1 MIIVRGSVRRIVVN
15 QYGVT
20 VKYVTGNTAKCFG
33 QIRSKQEAS
42 KKQARRQAE
51 DRRGVGQ
58 FLATCCNETL
68 IRTCN
73 PQQLPL

>member
-1 MIIVRGSVRRIVVN
+1 VRRIVVN

-20 VKYVTGNTAKCFG
+20 VKYVTGNTAKNVLG
-33 QIRSKQEAS
+33 RSEAS
-42 KKQARRQAE
+42 KKQARRQEAE